1 MSKDLEIRTVPE
13 PKTASRRPKTV
24 IVKTRSAD
32 SGAKTKVLALDG
44 NSASFGD
51 DFLYVFK
58 ANVKA
63 ARKKSRERR
72 AATGVGKPVG

>member
-1 MSKDLEIRTVPE
+1 MTKDLEIRTLPE
-13 PKTASRRPKTV
+13 AKTASRRPKTV

-32 SGAKTKVLALDG
+32 NGDKTKVLALDA
-44 NSASFGD
+44 NSASFSD

-63 ARKKSRERR
+63 ARKKTRERR
-72 AATGVGKPVG
+72 AATGAAKPVG

>member
-1 MSKDLEIRTVPE
+1 MTKELEIRTAPE
-13 PKTASRRPKTV
+13 PKTASRRPKSV
-24 IVKTRSAD
+24 IVKTRNVD
-32 SGAKTKVLALDG
+32 GGGKTKVLALDG
-44 NSASFGD
+44 ESASFSD

-72 AATGVGKPVG
+72 AATGTGKPVG